1 MRGVGVE
8 RPNRQGSDAQ
18 LAGDRQKR
26 RRRGFVNAAGAE
38 REKE

>member
-1 MRGVGVE
+1 MCGVGVE

-26 RRRGFVNAAGAE
+26 RRGFVNAAGAE